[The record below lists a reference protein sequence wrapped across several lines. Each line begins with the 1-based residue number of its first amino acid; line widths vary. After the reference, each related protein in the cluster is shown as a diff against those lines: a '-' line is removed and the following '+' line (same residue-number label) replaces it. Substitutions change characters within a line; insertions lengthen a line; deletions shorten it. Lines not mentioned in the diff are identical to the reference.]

1 MSKAVL
7 VVHTQP
13 SEPSRED
20 EYNKWYDET
29 HLPEVCEIPGIVS
42 GRRFKVSDQQV
53 GGAPPDPAVPGYLAI
68 YEVDSDDLKGVLDQL
83 VSRFSDGTFHFSDA
97 LGMDPTPTTTL
108 YELH

>member
-1 MSKAVL
+1 M
-7 VVHTQP
+7 
-13 SEPSRED
+13 
-20 EYNKWYDET
+20 
-29 HLPEVCEIPGIVS
+29 CEIYPGIVS

-68 YEVDSDDLKGVLDQL
+68 YEVDSDDLKGVLDHSFG
-83 VSRFSDGTFHFSDA
+83 SRFSDGTFHFSDA